1 MQVQGRSCLSGEV
14 KNGLEILKRRRLQQK
29 KSGIVPEGID
39 AVNTMSRSGGD
50 ALRISSSCGTRIHG
64 NVNAFS
70 HDSGSGKDAFSKHQ
84 VKKFDMSDLQWIEK
98 IPECPVFCPSKEDF
112 ENPLD
117 YLQQIAPLA
126 SRYGICKIVSPISA
140 SVPAG
145 VVLTKEQAGF
155 KFTTRVQPLR
165 LAEWAADDKVTF
177 FMSGRKY
184 TFREF
189 EKMANKVFSQRY
201 SSSGC
206 LPAKFVEEQ
215 FWHEIAFGKSEFVE
229 YACDVDGS
237 AFSLSPK
244 DELGQSNWNLKR
256 FSRLPKSVLRHL
268 VNAIPGVTDPMLYI
282 GMLFSMFAWH
292 VEDHYLYSISYHHC
306 GASKTWYGI
315 PGHAA
320 PDFERVVRSHVYD
333 SDILQGEGENAAF
346 DVLLGKTTMFP
357 PNILLKHD
365 VPIYKAV
372 QKPGE
377 FIVTF
382 PQAYHAGFSHG
393 FNCGEAVNF
402 AIGNWFPLGTVASQ
416 RYALLNRIPL
426 LPHEEL
432 LCKEAVSLS
441 KRLSNSE
448 SKSPASSTEDFVS
461 QRCIKFSFVNLM
473 RFQHRARWSLMKLG
487 TRAWINTETVLCSI
501 CRRDCYVSH
510 VKCNCHK
517 EPTCLRHD
525 KELRSCHCGS
535 DRVIFMRG
543 DILKLE
549 AISREFEQDNDVLDE
564 VQKQVRQG
572 NDFHLWSSSFDSAE
586 DDGYVPYCEIKFE
599 TSYEVKDYNEY
610 GTLESV
616 SSVPVSSSV
625 GSEGVQLHVCA
636 KPNIGTLSCTNPPSS
651 CQSVVLVPDRCA
663 AIYQGGSPDTS
674 VMLEDESDSEI
685 FRVKRRSG
693 IKLEK
698 RSASDVVG
706 CSLREQQGLKRLK
719 KVRPEGRH
727 LHVAPSESNLSMAD
741 HSAPVGHFVENL
753 EPAFSRSSKGMVP
766 KSFKIRREVFVDE
779 VTKLKMNRNKGDGL
793 QSNSLDIIRNSPSI
807 ELGTK
812 RLKVR
817 GPSFPS
823 GSVARDDSGSRFPG
837 GKYTSWHAS

>member
-1 MQVQGRSCLSGEV
+1 MSLKAYFRVQGRTCLSGEV

-29 KSGIVPEGID
+29 KSGIVPEAID

-84 VKKFDMSDLQWIEK
+84 VKKFDMSDFQWIEK

-177 FMSGRKY
+177 FMSGRG
-184 TFREF
+184 FL
-189 EKMANKVFSQRY
+189 
-201 SSSGC
+201 GC
-206 LPAKFVEEQ
+206 R
-215 FWHEIAFGKSEFVE
+215 
-229 YACDVDGS
+229 
-237 AFSLSPK
+237 SL
-244 DELGQSNWNLKR
+244 
-256 FSRLPKSVLRHL
+256 
-268 VNAIPGVTDPMLYI
+268 Y
-282 GMLFSMFAWH
+282 
-292 VEDHYLYSISYHHC
+292 
-306 GASKTWYGI
+306 YGI
-315 PGHAA
+315 
-320 PDFERVVRSHVYD
+320 
-333 SDILQGEGENAAF
+333 
-346 DVLLGKTTMFP
+346 
-357 PNILLKHD
+357 
-365 VPIYKAV
+365 
-372 QKPGE
+372 
-377 FIVTF
+377 
-382 PQAYHAGFSHG
+382 
-393 FNCGEAVNF
+393 
-402 AIGNWFPLGTVASQ
+402 W
-416 RYALLNRIPL
+416 
-426 LPHEEL
+426 
-432 LCKEAVSLS
+432 
-441 KRLSNSE
+441 
-448 SKSPASSTEDFVS
+448 
-461 QRCIKFSFVNLM
+461 LM
-473 RFQHRARWSLMKLG
+473 QFQ
-487 TRAWINTETVLCSI
+487 
-501 CRRDCYVSH
+501 RDCYVSH
-510 VKCNCHK
+510 VKCNCNK

-564 VQKQVRQG
+564 VQKQVQQG

-586 DDGYVPYCEIKFE
+586 DDGYVPYCEIKFG

-610 GTLESV
+610 KTLESV

-625 GSEGVQLHVCA
+625 GSDGVQLHVCA

-674 VMLEDESDSEI
+674 VMQEDESDSEI

-741 HSAPVGHFVENL
+741 QSAPVGHFVENL
-753 EPAFSRSSKGMVP
+753 EPVFSRSSKGMVP

-779 VTKLKMNRNKGDGL
+779 VTKLKVNRNKGDGL
-793 QSNSLDIIRNSPSI
+793 QSNSLDIIRNSPST

-837 GKYTSWHAS
+837 GKYASWHAL

>member
-14 KNGLEILKRRRLQQK
+14 KNELKILKRRRLQQK
-29 KSGIVPEGID
+29 KSGIVPEAID

-70 HDSGSGKDAFSKHQ
+70 HDSGSGKDPFSKHQ

-98 IPECPVFCPSKEDF
+98 IPECPVFCPSREDF

-117 YLQQIAPLA
+117 YIQQIAPLA

-189 EKMANKVFSQRY
+189 EKMGNKVFSQRY

-346 DVLLGKTTMFP
+346 DVLLEKTTMFP

-365 VPIYKAV
+365 VPIFKAV

-377 FIVTF
+377 FIITF

-402 AIGNWFPLGTVASQ
+402 AIGNWFPMGAVASQ

-441 KRLSNSE
+441 KRLSNSD
-448 SKSPASSTEDFVS
+448 SKSPVSSTEDFVS
-461 QRCIKFSFVNLM
+461 QHCIKFSFVNLM

-487 TRAWINTETVLCSI
+487 TRAWLNTETVLCSI

-510 VKCNCHK
+510 VKCNCNK
-517 EPTCLRHD
+517 EPICLRHA
-525 KELRSCHCGS
+525 KQLRSCHCGS
-535 DRVIFMRG
+535 DRVLFMRG

-564 VQKQVRQG
+564 VQKQVQQG

-586 DDGYVPYCEIKFE
+586 NDGYVPYCEIRFE
-599 TSYEVKDYNEY
+599 TSSEVKDYNEY

-616 SSVPVSSSV
+616 SSGPVSSSV
-625 GSEGVQLHVCA
+625 RSDGVQLHVCA

-651 CQSVVLVPDRCA
+651 CQSVVLVPDGCA
-663 AIYQGGSPDTS
+663 AIYQGGSTDTS
-674 VMLEDESDSEI
+674 VMQEDESDSEI

-698 RSASDVVG
+698 RSASDAVG

-719 KVRPEGRH
+719 KVHPGRH
-727 LHVAPSESNLSMAD
+727 LHVAPSVSNLSMAD

-753 EPAFSRSSKGMVP
+753 EPAFGRSSKGMVP
-766 KSFKIRREVFVDE
+766 KSFKIRREVFVGD
-779 VTKLKMNRNKGDGL
+779 VTKRKVNQNKGDGL

-837 GKYTSWHAS
+837 GKYTSWHAL